1 MDCESFR
8 FLEDVSEFKEEVKFS
23 EPRMFSYQQVR
34 ECVFA
39 FLSRA
44 VLKDLTNANLSNID
58 KLEQEHKQTR
68 SQLHAHEEKMDK
80 A

>member
-1 MDCESFR
+1 M
-8 FLEDVSEFKEEVKFS
+8 KNI

-39 FLSRA
+39 FMSRS

-58 KLEQEHKQTR
+58 RLE
-68 SQLHAHEEKMDK
+68 
-80 A
+80 